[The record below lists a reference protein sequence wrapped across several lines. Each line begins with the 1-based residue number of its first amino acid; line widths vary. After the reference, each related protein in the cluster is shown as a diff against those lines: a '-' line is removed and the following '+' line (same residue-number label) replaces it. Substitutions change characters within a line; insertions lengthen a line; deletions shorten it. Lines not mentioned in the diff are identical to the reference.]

1 MVGETPS
8 ANPDG
13 LAGAALQG
21 ALSIAPFHAWLG
33 LRVEDVADGVLHLSM
48 PWRDEI
54 VSNPRIP
61 SVHGGVFASLIDL
74 AGMYVLLTRTRAVS
88 ATASLHVDYH
98 RPASGGPLHV
108 RARVVKI
115 GRTLSVADSE
125 VRSPDDVLLAS
136 GRGSYLMRDGGIAA

>member
-1 MVGETPS
+1 MADNTP
-8 ANPDG
+8 AGTLDG
-13 LAGAALQG
+13 LSGEALQG

-33 LRVEDVADGVLHLSM
+33 LRVEDVTNGVLHLSM

-61 SVHGGVFASLIDL
+61 SVHGGVLASLIDL
-74 AGMYVLLTRTRAVS
+74 AGMYVLLTRTRLVS

-108 RARVVKI
+108 HARVVKI

-125 VRSPDDVLLAS
+125 VRSGDDSLLAS
-136 GRGSYLMRDGGIAA
+136 GRGSYLMRDGGIAT